1 MTAGTLNRSADDPP
15 LSPLVGETVKL
26 GPAQQGLAELERGSP
41 PSVERSRVPPLPG
54 RPPQANKGR
63 DWRTRLVDQ
72 APFLVACVMLVLL
85 VAIYGSLRDG
95 VFTLEELNLDAA
107 ASMALLLAATGQTI
121 VLLRGGI
128 DLSIGGMVSLG
139 TVIAATQFGDSWTT
153 ATAWGVA
160 ILAIGLLVG
169 MANGLIIS
177 ALRLQPFLVTLATWS
192 ILSGAALLILPTD
205 GGSLPSGWMAFGN
218 GSFLGLSSSVWI
230 LIVLFLFWL
239 WFRKTRLGF
248 TIRATGSSE
257 KSAFLSGVSIT
268 FVNVATYGLSGFFA
282 ALAALY
288 LTTQTGGGSPTIGKD
303 YILPSVAA
311 AVIGGISLF
320 GGRGGLAGTI
330 IGAFVLTIIGNLVFV
345 LSVSSYWQPIVSG
358 VILLIAVL
366 ASSLA
371 ERSAR
376 RSMT

>member
-15 LSPLVGETVKL
+15 LSTLAGETVKL
-26 GPAQQGLAELERGSP
+26 SPAQQDLAELEGGSP
-41 PSVERSRVPPLPG
+41 PSVERSRVPQLPG
-54 RPPQANKGR
+54 RPPQANKGK

-72 APFLVACVMLVLL
+72 APFLVACVMLVSL

-95 VFTLEELNLDAA
+95 GFTLEELTLDAP

-160 ILAIGLLVG
+160 ILALGLLVG

-205 GGSLPSGWMAFGN
+205 GGSLP
-218 GSFLGLSSSVWI
+218 
-230 LIVLFLFWL
+230 
-239 WFRKTRLGF
+239 
-248 TIRATGSSE
+248 
-257 KSAFLSGVSIT
+257 
-268 FVNVATYGLSGFFA
+268 
-282 ALAALY
+282 
-288 LTTQTGGGSPTIGKD
+288 
-303 YILPSVAA
+303 
-311 AVIGGISLF
+311 
-320 GGRGGLAGTI
+320 
-330 IGAFVLTIIGNLVFV
+330 
-345 LSVSSYWQPIVSG
+345 
-358 VILLIAVL
+358 
-366 ASSLA
+366 
-371 ERSAR
+371 
-376 RSMT
+376 